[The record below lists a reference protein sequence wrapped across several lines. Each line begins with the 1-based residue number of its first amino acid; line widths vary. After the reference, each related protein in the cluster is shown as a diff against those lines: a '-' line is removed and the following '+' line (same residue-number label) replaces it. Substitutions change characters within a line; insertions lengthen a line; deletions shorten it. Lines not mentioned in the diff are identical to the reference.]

1 MDGFEENSTFIIL
14 ATNYPGQIDPAVI
27 RPGRIDLKIEIG
39 RPTVEDAEEI
49 FNLYLKKTKCSKPLA
64 KTAAE
69 KLFKSKIVNSAS
81 GALIK
86 NIVDRACLLA
96 IKRAINGDNTGI
108 TEKDIIVAIEEI

>member
-1 MDGFEENSTFIIL
+1 M
-14 ATNYPGQIDPAVI
+14 ID
-27 RPGRIDLKIEIG
+27 
-39 RPTVEDAEEI
+39 
-49 FNLYLKKTKCSKPLA
+49 LKKTKCAKPLA

-69 KLFKSKIVNSAS
+69 KLFKSKIVNNAS